1 MDAFVMLQ
9 ELLEQE
15 QFELIFPERSI
26 SGQPDIRLVY
36 LMNDAVESFLV
47 FYGARMTGILHT
59 DRTETGNV
67 RTVPATQLLLLP
79 GGAGSI
85 YCTKR

>member
-26 SGQPDIRLVY
+26 SGQLDIRLVY

-47 FYGARMTGILHT
+47 FLW
-59 DRTETGNV
+59 
-67 RTVPATQLLLLP
+67 
-79 GGAGSI
+79 
-85 YCTKR
+85 

>member
-36 LMNDAVESFLV
+36 LMNGMMRWKAFLY
-47 FYGARMTGILHT
+47 FTMP
-59 DRTETGNV
+59 E
-67 RTVPATQLLLLP
+67 
-79 GGAGSI
+79 
-85 YCTKR
+85 

>member
-15 QFELIFPERSI
+15 QFELIFPEKN
-26 SGQPDIRLVY
+26 GQNIRLVY

-47 FYGARMTGILHT
+47 FHNARMTGEYRADYKGKISASIQNT
-59 DRTETGNV
+59 FSWFV
-67 RTVPATQLLLLP
+67 RESLSSQYF
-79 GGAGSI
+79 SKI
-85 YCTKR
+85 S

>member
-15 QFELIFPERSI
+15 QFELII
-26 SGQPDIRLVY
+26 SEQSDIRLVY

-47 FYGARMTGILHT
+47 FHNARMTGNT
-59 DRTETGNV
+59 DRTMKEKYW
-67 RTVPATQLLLLP
+67 PQ
-79 GGAGSI
+79 
-85 YCTKR
+85 

>member
-47 FYGARMTGILHT
+47 FQCQNDGGIQTGL
-59 DRTETGNV
+59 
-67 RTVPATQLLLLP
+67 
-79 GGAGSI
+79 
-85 YCTKR
+85 

>member
-26 SGQPDIRLVY
+26 SGQSDIRLVY

-47 FYGARMTGILHT
+47 LKNARMTG
-59 DRTETGNV
+59 N
-67 RTVPATQLLLLP
+67 
-79 GGAGSI
+79 
-85 YCTKR
+85 